1 MTKEEK
7 KILRNN
13 VIKFVIWWILLAFS
27 FVYLHN
33 HPAEKETVLSGFK
46 IIWQK
51 IQVIVQKIIWDNWEL
66 LEKKYNMEK
75 YYKELLSLAENKKC
89 IESTILTELNEKY
102 NNLLDESID
111 TLEDNIADYSSFLY
125 RVDPLIKADCPITD

>member
-66 LEKKYNMEK
+66 LEKKYNIEK
-75 YYKELLSLAENKKC
+75 SILFKINDLNEHKLETSKELIIPKLKHW
-89 IESTILTELNEKY
+89 
-102 NNLLDESID
+102 
-111 TLEDNIADYSSFLY
+111 
-125 RVDPLIKADCPITD
+125 